1 MIFNKEKNLEIQF
14 KVQNTLIKIF
24 NNNCIRPNRERIQ
37 IILNNVRLYSD
48 EEKMFKDI

>member
-24 NNNCIRPNRERIQ
+24 NNSCIKPNQEKIQ
-37 IILNNVRLYSD
+37 MILNNVRLYSD
-48 EEKMFKDI
+48 EEKIFKDI